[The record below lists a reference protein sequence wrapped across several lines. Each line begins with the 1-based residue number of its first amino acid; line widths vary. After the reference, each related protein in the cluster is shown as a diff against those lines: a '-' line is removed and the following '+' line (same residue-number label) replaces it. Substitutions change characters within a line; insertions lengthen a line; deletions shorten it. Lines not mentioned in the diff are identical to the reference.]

1 MNDEC
6 VVGVYDT
13 LEKAEQAVWIL
24 KRGDFPISQVS
35 LIAHGSLDNLEAAER
50 LAMEDDSVYDAA
62 LGAGLGG
69 VLGVL
74 VGIGA
79 IVVSEIG
86 AVFLAGPIAGGLT
99 AGIVGAF
106 LGGMA
111 GWGVHEQHIR
121 RYEQAIKEGK
131 VLVMAGGSP
140 LQLRDAEKILKET
153 DALEVHLHVRTSSES
168 PEVFRRQAPAAVSP
182 APVK

>member
-13 LEKAEQAVWIL
+13 LEKAEQAILIL
-24 KRGDFPISQVS
+24 KRGDFPTGQVS
-35 LIAHGSLDNLEAAER
+35 LIAAGSFDKPELTER
-50 LAMEDDSVYDAA
+50 LAMDDDSVFDAA

-79 IVVSEIG
+79 IVVSEVG
-86 AVFLAGPIAGGLT
+86 AVFLAGPVAGGLT

-106 LGGMA
+106 LGCMA
-111 GWGVHEQHIR
+111 GWGVHQQHIQ
-121 RYEQAIKEGK
+121 RYEQAVKEGK
-131 VLVMAGGSP
+131 ALVMAGGSP
-140 LQLRDAEKILKET
+140 LQLRDAEKMLKET
-153 DALEVHLHVRTSSES
+153 DALEVHLHARTSSES
-168 PEVFRRQAPAAVSP
+168 PEVFPRQVPAAASST
-182 APVK
+182 AGK